1 MKKMTIAGWVMSAL
15 PSLLLVFSASMK
27 FAMPASAVDGFAHLG
42 IPEGLAFKL
51 GVLELACTAVYWVP
65 QTSVLGAILLT
76 GYLGGA
82 TLTHLRVG
90 DAFIMPPLVGVL
102 VWGGLFLRDARI
114 RELIP
119 IRRAKS
125 D

>member
-1 MKKMTIAGWVMSAL
+1 MKIGGWIMSIL
-15 PSLLLVFSASMK
+15 PAAMLFFSASMK
-27 FAMPASAVDGFAHLG
+27 FTMGDEVKKGFEHLE
-42 IPEGLAFKL
+42 IPERLAPGL
-51 GVLELACTAVYWVP
+51 GVLEISCTIIYLIP

-82 TLTHLRVG
+82 VLTHLRVG
-90 DAFIMPPLVGVL
+90 DPFIMPAAVGVV

-119 IRRAKS
+119 IRRTQKK
-125 D
+125 